1 MGITFTEF
9 LVGKTVKA
17 KTGEILKIESV
28 SSASDIVGRVV
39 FPGEGDGISRFIK
52 HLCLLDIE
60 TDSLCNSNALARQ

>member
-28 SSASDIVGRVV
+28 SSASDIVGSISTVV
-39 FPGEGDGISRFIK
+39 
-52 HLCLLDIE
+52 
-60 TDSLCNSNALARQ
+60 A